1 MKAVA
6 VVTERWWIIGSMAM
20 MGDGGRN
27 SSSRCH
33 WSASRAICCP
43 KRWWPNSS
51 NWPWSS
57 KLSSLKRLFSSGLFN
72 SINSRSLN
80 ERHPSATPAAGNLFR
95 LHLIYCFSS
104 CWTRWWE
111 RRRRKR
117 AIPTLYM
124 RCALLSSS
132 TKRSVLLLS
141 GESCSTGTE
150 TVEWSSAVGG
160 PLYFCIIL
168 LLRHRCAARDI

>member
-1 MKAVA
+1 MK
-6 VVTERWWIIGSMAM
+6 
-20 MGDGGRN
+20 GDGERN

-33 WSASRAICCP
+33 WSESRAICCP

-57 KLSSLKRLFSSGLFN
+57 KLSNLKRLFSSGLFN

-80 ERHPSATPAAGNLFR
+80 ERHPSATPAAGNILF
-95 LHLIYCFSS
+95 FSVYTWFIAS
-104 CWTRWWE
+104 PLVECDDGEE
-111 RRRRKR
+111 REEKR
-117 AIPTLYM
+117 AILTLYM

-150 TVEWSSAVGG
+150 NHEGSSAVGG
-160 PLYFCIIL
+160 LLYFCIISL
-168 LLRHRCAARDI
+168 LMHRSVARDI